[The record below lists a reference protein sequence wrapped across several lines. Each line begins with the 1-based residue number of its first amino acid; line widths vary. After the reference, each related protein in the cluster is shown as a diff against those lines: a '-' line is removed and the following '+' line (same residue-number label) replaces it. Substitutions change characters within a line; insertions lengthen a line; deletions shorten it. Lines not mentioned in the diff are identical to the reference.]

1 MDKQKFINAILAPKR
16 GDIAIIAEIK
26 FASPTEP
33 RLGAKSDLVKRAKQY
48 QQAGADA
55 ISLIV
60 EPHIF
65 KGDLSDVAK
74 VKKTISLPILVKD
87 FVTDEQQIYQAK
99 KAGADAILLIA
110 KIVDKEELAEF
121 VTKTQAVGLEP
132 VVEINSKDD
141 LEKALITETNII
153 AVNAR
158 NLDTLEVDVEGAC
171 RLLSRVPNS
180 FVKLGFSGINGRL
193 EVEKYQKAGAKGVL
207 VGTSLMKAKNIKEF
221 IATLRGMS
229 S

>member
-1 MDKQKFINAILAPKR
+1 MGRFVDAILAPKR

-33 RLGAKSDLVKRAKQY
+33 RLGARENLIGRAKQY
-48 QQAGADA
+48 EQAGADA

-65 KGDLSDVAK
+65 KGDLSDVLK
-74 VKKTISLPILVKD
+74 VKKTVSLPILVKD
-87 FVTDEQQIYQAK
+87 FVTDQQQIHQVK

-110 KIVDKEELAEF
+110 KLVDRETLVGF
-121 VTKTQAVGLEP
+121 VTTAKAIGLEP
-132 VVEINSKDD
+132 VVEINTEED
-141 LEKALITETNII
+141 LEKALTTNTKIM

-171 RLLSRVPNS
+171 RLLSRAPDN
-180 FVKLGFSGINGRL
+180 FIRLGFSGINGKA
-193 EVEKYQKAGAKGVL
+193 EVEKYKKAGAKGVL
-207 VGTSLMKAKNIKEF
+207 VGTSLMKAKNIREF
-221 IATLRGMS
+221 MGGLRGQS
-229 S
+229 